1 MNLCI
6 RQSTEQDADAIG
18 RLAAEFQSYL
28 RSLGDKTEFD
38 WGAAKYLRD
47 GFGADRAFEGIV
59 AEVDS
64 RVIGYALYHFG
75 YDTDHGQR
83 FVFMIDLYVTP
94 SLRRA
99 GIGEQLMGRIAEIG
113 RSKGSECIVW
123 SVAKSNVVAT
133 RFYEKLG
140 ATYLD
145 EQRFMQMSIPL
156 TTA

>member
-1 MNLCI
+1 MNLSI
-6 RQSTEQDADAIG
+6 RQSTANDAEAIG
-18 RLAAEFQSYL
+18 CLAAEFQSYL

-38 WGAAKYLRD
+38 WGASKYLRD

-83 FVFMIDLYVTP
+83 FVFMIDLYVTQ
-94 SLRRA
+94 SLRRS
-99 GIGEQLMGRIAEIG
+99 GIGEELMGRIAEVG
-113 RSKGSECIVW
+113 QSRGAECIVW

-145 EQRFMQMSIPL
+145 EQRFMQLSIPL
-156 TTA
+156 NTV

>member
-1 MNLCI
+1 MNLSI
-6 RQSTEQDADAIG
+6 RQSTANDAEAIG

-28 RSLGDKTEFD
+28 RSLGDRTEFD

-47 GFGADRAFEGIV
+47 GFRADRAFEGIV
-59 AEVDS
+59 AEIDS
-64 RVIGYALYHFG
+64 RVVGYALYHFG

-83 FVFMIDLYVTP
+83 FIFMIDLYVTQ

-99 GIGEQLMGRIAEIG
+99 GIGERLMGRLAEIG
-113 RSKGSECIVW
+113 QSRGAECIVW
-123 SVAKSNVVAT
+123 SVAKSNVPAT
-133 RFYEKLG
+133 QFYEKMG

-156 TTA
+156 TPE